1 MSGTRIASRS
11 MGSRSARTT
20 RWSSSGPR
28 ASWSCSHSP
37 TVRPSEKAW
46 VWEMLSAIRWGFR
59 SRTTRASRSHWA
71 LPHSS
76 RCRPSGARSVSRM
89 AWYRPPCEAPP
100 SARRSTPRWGPR
112 SKNTEMV
119 RRRAKNV
126 VGGTSAR
133 DTRSSWYS
141 RMVTIHRSTPCSR
154 IKRGRTVSRRWV
166 SHRCWI
172 SACSRKVPR
181 GRSGAVCWARAGNAR
196 VRGSSAKPKVRR
208 IRNAPGWAVRE
219 VAVGR
224 MPRYPAAR
232 LPAIR
237 ACAGASRP
245 FATRLARHC
254 ARHPVAL
261 GRLAYGADRGTITSQ
276 SDQPSCPTAGA
287 ETVDALEFLAR
298 VVAHIPTKGQVLQRY
313 YGWYANRTRGIRR
326 KAGADEPPPRPHS
339 APARTEI
346 HAPEQRFI
354 ARVTAEPAERRQHS
368 QIADVDVACVERPFQ
383 PVQSE
388 FPFIGACIEH
398 RHGVRP
404 DIDRSGTCGQ
414 FLGGA
419 SERHRIATFRIPALQ
434 RADGTAVIQQAEVRL
449 HFPVRLG
456 VPPLFMED
464 RPETPTGLPHARLD
478 LEQRAELRLG
488 FIVTS
493 DKLREDSALEHGSG
507 VQRVALHGAL
517 HERRCFSWATHG
529 HQQHGIVTQGVCI
542 VRVRLENAPI
552 LPLRT
557 SPIPL
562 PYPNVGEHPP

>member
-1 MSGTRIASRS
+1 
-11 MGSRSARTT
+11 
-20 RWSSSGPR
+20 
-28 ASWSCSHSP
+28 
-37 TVRPSEKAW
+37 
-46 VWEMLSAIRWGFR
+46 
-59 SRTTRASRSHWA
+59 
-71 LPHSS
+71 
-76 RCRPSGARSVSRM
+76 
-89 AWYRPPCEAPP
+89 
-100 SARRSTPRWGPR
+100 
-112 SKNTEMV
+112 MV

-126 VGGTSAR
+126 VGDTSAWN
-133 DTRSSWYS
+133 TGSSWYS

-154 IKRGRTVSRRWV
+154 IKRGRTVSRRCA
-166 SHRCWI
+166 SHCCWI
-172 SACSRKVPR
+172 SACSRNVPR
-181 GRSGAVCWARAGNAR
+181 GRSGAACWAGAEKAR
-196 VRGSSAKPKVRR
+196 VNGSSAKPKVRR

-287 ETVDALEFLAR
+287 ETGDALEFLAR

-354 ARVTAEPAERRQHS
+354 ARVTAEPAERRL
-368 QIADVDVACVERPFQ
+368 P
-383 PVQSE
+383 
-388 FPFIGACIEH
+388 
-398 RHGVRP
+398 
-404 DIDRSGTCGQ
+404 
-414 FLGGA
+414 
-419 SERHRIATFRIPALQ
+419 
-434 RADGTAVIQQAEVRL
+434 
-449 HFPVRLG
+449 FPVRLG

-478 LEQRAELRLG
+478 LEQRTELRLG

-517 HERRCFSWATHG
+517 HERCCFSWATHG
-529 HQQHGIVTQGVCI
+529 HEQHGIVT
-542 VRVRLENAPI
+542 
-552 LPLRT
+552 
-557 SPIPL
+557 
-562 PYPNVGEHPP
+562 